1 MQEAGQEEVQEVQV
15 GRQVITWSASQLKK
29 NGRLN
34 LVEENPSFIDLWV
47 FYGGFYGV

>member
-34 LVEENPSFIDLWV
+34 LVEENPNFIDLRV
-47 FYGGFYGV
+47 FYGVFYSI

>member
-1 MQEAGQEEVQEVQV
+1 MGGLVWEVQGDGQEGVQEVQV

-34 LVEENPSFIDLWV
+34 LVGKTQI
-47 FYGGFYGV
+47 

>member
-1 MQEAGQEEVQEVQV
+1 MRWEVQEAGQVEVQEVQV

-34 LVEENPSFIDLWV
+34 LVEENPTCSD
-47 FYGGFYGV
+47 